1 MSKTGDGSP
10 LALLKGAR
18 EALVNKGW
26 CQRATARDCNGDVVY
41 PLAHTATA
49 FCAIGAI
56 HYAGGRGFDWY
67 SKNAILSRRFLGQ
80 AIAARTSSEIIE
92 DYNDAPERTKEEVIE
107 VFDAA
112 IQLAEGGA
120 AMSGDELMEERT

>member
-1 MSKTGDGSP
+1 MSKMNGGSP

-26 CQRATARDCNGDVVY
+26 CQRATARDGNGDVVY
-41 PLAHTATA
+41 PLANTATA

-56 HYAGGRGFDWY
+56 HYAGGKGFDQY
-67 SKNAILSRRFLGQ
+67 SKIAILSRRYLWK
-80 AIAARTSSEIIE
+80 AIAARTSSQIIE
-92 DYNDAPERTKEEVIE
+92 DYNDAPGRTKEEVIE

-112 IQLAEGGA
+112 IQLAEA
-120 AMSGDELMEERT
+120 APQ

>member
-56 HYAGGRGFDWY
+56 HHAGGRGFDQY
-67 SKNAILSRRFLGQ
+67 SKNAILSRRFLWK
-80 AIAARTSSEIIE
+80 AIAERAPGKVIE
-92 DYNDAPERTKEEVIE
+92 DYNDEPGRTKEEVIA

-112 IQLAEGGA
+112 IQLAEA
-120 AMSGDELMEERT
+120 APQ